1 MRQGPPRF
9 IGCGIRV
16 LGGVEVQPGALGVLF
31 QQALALEAAA
41 DALADGDDLG
51 LTLQTNFVTK
61 ALVGL
66 FGSDSFRLA
75 VSADGSTFF
84 DGLTVD
90 NTNGIVDQ
98 PQLPRFKAW
107 SNYDN
112 YVGVGAWT
120 KIGLNNTDT
129 NDQGAFPDHKTIAE
143 FRRTNGPAIRKTCA
157 QFVELCRRVGVLKGD
172 CVAIDGSK
180 FKAVNNR
187 DKNFTKGKI
196 ASRA

>member
-1 MRQGPPRF
+1 VEGEAIGLGHPFQPGVWAVQWPDGANHEGLLTLLWAGGNAVRHRATQEMRQGPPRF

-120 KIGLNNTDT
+120 KIGLNNTTCDT
-129 NDQGAFPDHKTIAE
+129 TPSPE
-143 FRRTNGPAIRKTCA
+143 YRLRPLS
-157 QFVELCRRVGVLKGD
+157 E
-172 CVAIDGSK
+172 
-180 FKAVNNR
+180 
-187 DKNFTKGKI
+187 
-196 ASRA
+196 SR